1 MGLKR
6 FQSIMRIIRF
16 DDKSTRTQRRQN
28 DKLAPIRDL
37 FNMID
42 ANLSRMYSPGNS
54 LTIDEQLVPYRGRC
68 PFKQYIPSK
77 PDKYGMKLF
86 WICDSATGYPLKAVP
101 YLGKNRTG
109 KATVGVAHTIVRELC
124 RRYERTNRSITTDNY
139 FTSYE
144 LAQELLTHT
153 IST

>member
-1 MGLKR
+1 
-6 FQSIMRIIRF
+6 
-16 DDKSTRTQRRQN
+16 
-28 DKLAPIRDL
+28 
-37 FNMID
+37 
-42 ANLSRMYSPGNS
+42 
-54 LTIDEQLVPYRGRC
+54 
-68 PFKQYIPSK
+68 
-77 PDKYGMKLF
+77 MKLF

-144 LAQELLTHT
+144 LAQELLGNGLTLVGT
-153 IST
+153 VRKSKTFIPSEFQANRKRVVGSNLFGFRQKSM